1 MTRDR
6 LRRYRWNAREI
17 RQLGAQLDQLR
28 AEMLSPRTS
37 QLTGIPPAGT
47 GGDSEVERAVIRY
60 ADLEA
65 LYSRKRAAL
74 LEEQEAIELA
84 IEPLPSP
91 ERQILRAHYIEGLT
105 WEQVCVTVGYSWR
118 QTHRHHARAI
128 RQLEA
133 AERENMA

>member
-1 MTRDR
+1 MVIGCRITQ
-6 LRRYRWNAREI
+6 LHIVARRAG
-17 RQLGAQLDQLR
+17 QTFLDTPDD
-28 AEMLSPRTS
+28 AHP
-37 QLTGIPPAGT
+37 LTGIPPAGT

-60 ADLEA
+60 ADMEA
-65 LYSRKRAAL
+65 LYTRKRAAL